1 MKKLSQS
8 PQNES
13 VLNTNDVEPT
23 IEYPS
28 KEKQEEFVIDT
39 VPPKTLKSLNNYN
52 LKKIKSFKIIRKKYK
67 LNNQTT
73 MFIQDLSIILKEYE
87 PTKFQLDTDMLV
99 HICNIAEQYFIYGT
113 KEEREEQKLL
123 GVSTLMRPYFKNDTE
138 LLLKMMSIVYDKV
151 NKTTLLKRI
160 YRRLL
165 NFFLNLKQN

>member
-8 PQNES
+8 SLQDTP
-13 VLNTNDVEPT
+13 VLNTDVDTSLHSTNE
-23 IEYPS
+23 EQ
-28 KEKQEEFVIDT
+28 QEFHIDA

-73 MFIQDLSIILKEYE
+73 MFIQDLSVILKEYD
-87 PTKFQLDTDMLV
+87 PSKFQLDTDMLV

-113 KEEREEQKLL
+113 KAEREEQKLL
-123 GVSTLMRPYFKNDTE
+123 AVTSLMRPYFKNDNE
-138 LLLKMMSIVYDKV
+138 LLHKMMTVVYDKV
-151 NKTTLLKRI
+151 SKSTLLKRI

-165 NFFLNLKQN
+165 NRFLH